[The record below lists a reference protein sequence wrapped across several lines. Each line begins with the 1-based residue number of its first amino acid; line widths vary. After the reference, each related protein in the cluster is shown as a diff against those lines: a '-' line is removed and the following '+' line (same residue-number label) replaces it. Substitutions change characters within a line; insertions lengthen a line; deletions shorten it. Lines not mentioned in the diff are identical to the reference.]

1 VSTSP
6 MTRPH
11 LPTRFRAGAALLGVG
26 FGGLADGIVFH
37 QVLQWHNFVAEPIPP
52 DTLDALRTNVFWD
65 GLFHAATTL
74 VLLVGFVLLQ
84 RSWDRNARAP
94 GDGRAVLG
102 WALIGWGA
110 FNTVDQLVF
119 HELLDLHDI
128 RMGVP
133 NPGVYNWTYGASG
146 LLLIGLGVLAL
157 RRWQATTERSLG

>member
-1 VSTSP
+1 VATSS
-6 MTRPH
+6 MAAAH
-11 LPTRFRAGAALLGVG
+11 LPTRFRVGAALLGVG

-52 DTLDALRTNVFWD
+52 DTLEALRTNVFWD
-65 GLFHAATTL
+65 GVFHVATTL
-74 VLLVGFVLLQ
+74 VLRLGLVMLQ
-84 RSWDRNARAP
+84 RSWDRNERAP

-102 WALIGWGA
+102 WALIGWRT
-110 FNTVDQLVF
+110 FNLVDQLVL

-133 NPGVYNWTYGASG
+133 NGGVQLDLRASG

-157 RRWQATTERSLG
+157 RRWQATTERSSP